1 MFDNDKDNKRY
12 MSEISDQ
19 EQSQQ
24 RLQAV
29 NEALGSG
36 MFVAVRKLLQNMPSY
51 DLALILESSP
61 AKSRLVLW
69 QLIDPDNHGEVLEEL
84 NEEVRKG
91 ILKSMRPEKLAA
103 VAEGMDVDDL
113 AEVLRTLPDSV
124 FQAVLNRMDSQD
136 RARVE
141 TALSYNEDT
150 AGGIMNTDTITLRPD
165 VNVDVVLRYL
175 RLKGELPDATDS
187 FYVVDSKDRFIGAV
201 SLSALVTSKPETS
214 ISALINDDIEAVNAQ
229 MKETHVA
236 QLFERYDWLSAPV
249 IDDTGHLL
257 GRITIDDV
265 IDIIR
270 EDAEHSMMSMAGLDD
285 EADTFAP
292 VIKSTRQ
299 RSIWLGIN
307 LITALMAV
315 AVTSLFEGIFE
326 QLAILAVLN
335 SLVPSM
341 GGVAGN
347 QTLTLVIRGI
357 ALGHIGESN
366 SRALLYKEL
375 AVGFL
380 NGVIWALLIAS
391 VVALWKQDLSLG
403 AVIAFAMLVNMTA
416 AGLSGVMI
424 PLVLKRMNIDPA
436 LAGTVLLTTITDV
449 IGIFAFLGTAT
460 LLLT

>member
-1 MFDNDKDNKRY
+1 
-12 MSEISDQ
+12 MSEISEQ
-19 EQSQQ
+19 EHNQQ
-24 RLQAV
+24 RLLQV

-36 MFVAVRKLLQNMPSY
+36 MFVYVRKLLQSMPAY

-69 QLIDPDNHGEVLEEL
+69 QLIDPDHHGEVLEEL

-113 AEVLRTLPDSV
+113 AEVLRTLPDTV
-124 FQAVLNRMDSQD
+124 YREVLSSMDTQD
-136 RARVE
+136 RSRVE
-141 TALSYNEDT
+141 TALSYEEDT
-150 AGGIMNTDTITLRPD
+150 AGGIMNTDTITLRPE
-165 VNVDVVLRYL
+165 VSVDVVLRYL
-175 RLKGELPDATDS
+175 RLKGELPEATDS
-187 FYVVDSKDRFIGAV
+187 FYVVDRNNRFIGSV
-201 SLSALVTSKPETS
+201 SLAAIVTAQPEVI
-214 ISALINDDIEAVNAQ
+214 ISTLIDEEIEAVVADMDEND
-229 MKETHVA
+229 VA
-236 QLFERYDWLSAPV
+236 QLFERHNWFSAPV
-249 IDDTGHLL
+249 VDEKGHLL

-292 VIKSTRQ
+292 VLKSTQQ
-299 RSIWLGIN
+299 RSIWLGVN

-380 NGVIWALLIAS
+380 NGIIWALLIAGM
-391 VVALWKQDLSLG
+391 VALWKQDIMLG
-403 AVIAFAMLVNMTA
+403 VVIAFAMLMNLTA
-416 AGLSGVMI
+416 AGLAGVLI
-424 PLVLKRMNIDPA
+424 PLMLKKMDIDPA
-436 LAGTVLLTTITDV
+436 LAGGVLLTTVTDV
-449 IGIFAFLGTAT
+449 VGIFAFLGTAT
-460 LLLT
+460 LLLM

>member
-1 MFDNDKDNKRY
+1 
-12 MSEISDQ
+12 MSDVSEQ

-24 RLQAV
+24 RLQEV
-29 NEALGSG
+29 NKALSSG
-36 MFVAVRKLLQNMPSY
+36 MFVSVRKLLQNMSTY

-61 AKSRLVLW
+61 TKSRSVLW
-69 QLIDPDNHGEVLEEL
+69 QLIDPDNHGDVLEEL

-124 FQAVLNRMDSQD
+124 FREVINTMDSQD

-141 TALSYNEDT
+141 TALSFAEDT

-165 VNVDVVLRYL
+165 VTVDVVLRYL
-175 RLKGELPDATDS
+175 RLRGDLPEATDS
-187 FYVVDSKDRFIGAV
+187 FYVVDRHDRFIGAV
-201 SLSALVTSKPETS
+201 SLSSLVTNAPETS
-214 ISALINDDIEAVNAQ
+214 VSSLINKNVEAVSA
-229 MKETHVA
+229 TLSDTDVA
-236 QLFERYDWLSAPV
+236 QLFERHDWLSAPV
-249 IDDTGHLL
+249 IDNNGHLL

-292 VIKSTRQ
+292 VIKSTQQ
-299 RSIWLGIN
+299 RSVWLGIN
-307 LITALMAV
+307 LITALLAV
-315 AVTSLFEGIFE
+315 AVTSMFEGIFE

-347 QTLTLVIRGI
+347 QTLTLVIRGL
-357 ALGHIGESN
+357 AVGHIGDSN
-366 SRALLYKEL
+366 AKALLYKEL

-380 NGVIWALLIAS
+380 NGVIWAVLIAG
-391 VVALWKQDLSLG
+391 VVAIWKQDLALG
-403 AVIAFAMLVNMTA
+403 GVIAFAMLMNMTA
-416 AGLSGVMI
+416 AGLAGVSI
-424 PLVLKRMNIDPA
+424 PLILKRMKIDPA
-436 LAGTVLLTTITDV
+436 LAGTVILTTITDV
-449 IGIFAFLGTAT
+449 VGIFAFLGTAT
-460 LLLT
+460 LFLT